1 MATLEETLKK
11 LGLATA
17 RGIPQL
23 ATGFV
28 DLAALPFTITGML
41 KPEQAVG
48 STAYLTSKGLLPP
61 EQKGLLGETTELVS
75 SALNPAAIVKSG
87 LIGIG
92 GTFIGKNAKNWS
104 QIAENKFL
112 ELEKAGVPPEQIW
125 QQTGTLRGFDGKLKQ
140 EISDKDAQAFFT
152 HLQESGTTQLAPK
165 ALVNPAVEAAYPQF
179 SNISQYGLR
188 EKLPGGSFE
197 GMYTDGQFKGGLLM
211 AKGPNVEGLKS
222 AGLHEMQ
229 HGVQAIE
236 GFSTG
241 TSPSGIGKGEISSV
255 VTKRVQKLRNEAMDL
270 LDKDKLAESK
280 LKDSQANKL
289 IEEAR
294 MRAYLRNAGEA
305 EARLTQRRM
314 NLTDS
319 ERLANYPYSR
329 GEYGL
334 DVNPRKIRK

>member
-1 MATLEETLKK
+1 MAN
-11 LGLATA
+11 GLLSPVEQQT
-17 RGIPQL
+17 
-23 ATGFV
+23 
-28 DLAALPFTITGML
+28 
-41 KPEQAVG
+41 QAVFG
-48 STAYLTSKGLLPP
+48 MVPMEERLSILPRYSKN
-61 EQKGLLGETTELVS
+61 Q
-75 SALNPAAIVKSG
+75 G
-87 LIGIG
+87 LIAPQFIYELAKAVSTPITAMRGQQVAPEESINAGFNAFMG
-92 GTFIGKNAKNWS
+92 GGLGTAPKGALRTFIGRNAKTWNPV
-104 QIAENKFL
+104 AESKFL
-112 ELEKAGVPPEQIW
+112 ELEKAGVSPDQIW
-125 QQTGTLRGFDGKLKQ
+125 KQTGTVRGFDGKLRQ
-140 EISDKDAQAFFT
+140 EVSDKDAQAFFT

-188 EKLPGGSFE
+188 EKLPGGFFE
-197 GMYTDGQFKGGLLM
+197 GTYTDGQFKGGLLM

-255 VTKRVQKLRNEAMDL
+255 VTKRAQKLRNEAMDL
-270 LDKDKLAESK
+270 LDKDKIAEAKAKES
-280 LKDSQANKL
+280 LANKL

-314 NLTDS
+314 NLTEA

-334 DVNPRKIRK
+334 DINPKKIRK

>member
-1 MATLEETLKK
+1 MAALEETLRK

-17 RGIPQL
+17 RGVPQL

-28 DLAALPFTITGML
+28 DLAALPFTMTGMVR
-41 KPEQAVG
+41 PEQVFG
-48 STAYLTSKGLLPP
+48 STDYLTAKGLLPP
-61 EQKGLLGETTELVS
+61 PQQGLLSETTELVS
-75 SALNPAAIVKSG
+75 SALNPAAAIKGG

-92 GTFIGKNAKNWS
+92 GTFIGKNAKSWNKVMES
-104 QIAENKFL
+104 KFL
-112 ELEKAGVPPEQIW
+112 ELEKQGFSPTDIW
-125 QQTGTLRGFDGKLKQ
+125 QQTGTVRAPDGKLRQ
-140 EISDKDAQAFFT
+140 EVSDKDAKAFFT
-152 HLQESGTTQLAPK
+152 HLQESGQTQLAPK

-179 SNISQYGLR
+179 SNISQFGLR
-188 EKLPGGSFE
+188 EKLPGGFFE
-197 GMYTDGQFKGGLLM
+197 GTYTDGNFKGGLLM

-255 VTKRVQKLRNEAMDL
+255 VTKRAQKLRDQAMDL
-270 LDKDKLAESK
+270 LDKDMIAEAK
-280 LKDSQANKL
+280 LKESQANKL
-289 IEEAR
+289 IEDAR

-314 NLTDS
+314 NLTEA
-319 ERLANYPYSR
+319 ERLANYPYDR
-329 GEYGL
+329 GQYGL

>member
-1 MATLEETLKK
+1 MANGLLSPVEQQTQAVFGMVPMEERLSILPRYSSTQ
-11 LGLATA
+11 GLIA
-17 RGIPQL
+17 PQ
-23 ATGFV
+23 FIY
-28 DLAALPFTITGML
+28 DLAKA
-41 KPEQAVG
+41 
-48 STAYLTSKGLLPP
+48 
-61 EQKGLLGETTELVS
+61 VS
-75 SALNPAAIVKSG
+75 SPITAMRGQQVSPEESINAGFNAF
-87 LIGIG
+87 IG
-92 GTFIGKNAKNWS
+92 GGLGTAPKGALRTFIGRNATNWNKV
-104 QIAENKFL
+104 AESEFL
-112 ELEKAGVPPEQIW
+112 KLEKVGLSPQEIW
-125 QQTGTLRGFDGKLKQ
+125 SKTGTVRGFDGKLRQ
-140 EISDKDAQAFFT
+140 EVSDKDAKAFFT
-152 HLQESGTTQLAPK
+152 HLQESGQTQLAPK

-188 EKLPGGSFE
+188 EKLPGGFFE

-229 HGVQAIE
+229 HGIQAIE

-255 VTKRVQKLRNEAMDL
+255 VTKRAQKLRNEAMDL
-270 LDKDKLAESK
+270 LDKDKIVEAKAKES
-280 LKDSQANKL
+280 LANKL

-314 NLTDS
+314 NLTDA
-319 ERLANYPYSR
+319 ERLANYPYGR

-334 DVNPRKIRK
+334 DVNPMKIRK